1 MPAGPPAV
9 WPPEAS
15 PLVGSLRQVL
25 LHQVLVAQP
34 IRESPPPVPQP
45 LGLLASPPQVGQQ
58 QEKCQAV
65 ESSPQRS

>member
-1 MPAGPPAV
+1 MPAG
-9 WPPEAS
+9 PPEAS

-58 QEKCQAV
+58 QEKRQAV
-65 ESSPQRS
+65 GPSPQRS